1 VDTTRKYIV
10 TTITGYVLLAVWLAS
25 VLADPLLKLD
35 PAVQTAVFG
44 IAIAALGL
52 QTYSGYKAT
61 DQVATMNNDASSWG

>member
-1 VDTTRKYIV
+1 MDTTRKYIV

-25 VLADPLLKLD
+25 VLASPLLVLD
-35 PAVQTAVFG
+35 PAVQTAIFG

-61 DQVATMNNDASSWG
+61 DEVSTMKRDAGSWS